1 MNEAVTWLQIVIALI
16 SIAGAL
22 GGVWWR
28 LQSQVYELKIHVA
41 EYYIT
46 KAGMTEQT
54 DRVMNGLDR
63 LDSKIDRTNDR
74 LDQAFSQARPTSRA
88 IK

>member
-28 LQSQVYELKIHVA
+28 LQSQVYELKIHVS
-41 EYYIT
+41 ENFIT

-54 DRVMNGLDR
+54 DRVMNAIER
-63 LDSKIDRTNDR
+63 LDTKIDRTNER
-74 LDQAFSQARPTSRA
+74 LDQAFSQARPAPRTGR
-88 IK
+88 